1 MKKLTVVLAVLGII
15 LISCREQKPV
25 EETPVVDSVE
35 IKQTPA
41 DTLKTDTVVV
51 DSVTN
56 K

>member
-15 LISCREQKPV
+15 LISCREQKPA
-25 EETPVVDSVE
+25 EETPVVDSIE

-41 DTLKTDTVVV
+41 DALKTDTVVV

>member
-1 MKKLTVVLAVLGII
+1 MKQLTLVLAILGII
-15 LISCREQKPV
+15 MVSCRESATV
-25 EETPVVDSVE
+25 EETPAVDSVE
-35 IKQTPA
+35 IKPAPA